1 MNIYVETYG
10 CTANKSD
17 ERLLLGLVRQDGHQI
32 VKSITEADVLVLLTC
47 TVIGTTEQRMLSR
60 LRVFHQ
66 TQKKIIVSGCMPV
79 VQADLITAVAP
90 DACLLPHQYIQYV
103 NEVIKGD
110 TPAFV
115 ETKKTRLP
123 KYHEGV
129 IAPIMIAEGCLR
141 SCSYCI
147 TRFARGALR
156 SFPAQDI
163 LADVHCALRQ
173 GCKELQLTAQDTA
186 SYGLDIGTN
195 LGVLLDSITA
205 IDGPFRVRVGMM
217 HPTTMHKNLAAILT
231 AYQHPSIYKFL
242 HVPMQSGDDDVLQ
255 KMNRGYMATEF
266 TSLIHRFRTTIP
278 TLTVS
283 TDVIIGFPTETEEQ
297 FKRTIQVLQEVKPDI
312 VNITRFSA
320 RPLTPAK
327 KMTGR
332 IPTHVVKERSRHI
345 TEVCAKLSLQK
356 NKSHLHRTYQVLVTE
371 EGKNNTVT
379 GRTDSYKQVVLSD
392 PVRLGTF
399 VDVEILDVTPSYLF
413 GKLI

>member
-17 ERLLLGLVRQDGHQI
+17 ERLILGLVRQDGHQI

-60 LRVFHQ
+60 LKVFHK
-66 TQKKIIVSGCMPV
+66 TQKKIIVTGCMPA

-90 DACLLPHQYIQYV
+90 NASILPLQHIQYI
-103 NEVIKGD
+103 NEVIKGN
-110 TPAFV
+110 TPSFV

-123 KYHEGV
+123 KYYEDV
-129 IAPIMIAEGCLR
+129 IAPILIAEGCLR

-147 TRFARGALR
+147 TRFARGTLR

-163 LADVHCALRQ
+163 LADVHCALQQ

-195 LGVLLDSITA
+195 LGTLLNSITT
-205 IDGPFRVRVGMM
+205 INEPFRVRVGMM
-217 HPTTMHKNLAAILT
+217 NPVTMHETLATIIT

-242 HVPMQSGDDDVLQ
+242 HVPVQSGDDDILQ
-255 KMNRGYMATEF
+255 KMNRGYTATEF
-266 TSLIHRFRTTIP
+266 TSLVHRFRTTIP

-312 VNITRFSA
+312 VNITKFSA

-327 KMTGR
+327 KMKGR
-332 IPTHVVKERSRHI
+332 IPTHIVKERSRHI
-345 TEVCAKLSLQK
+345 TEVSAKLSLQK
-356 NKSHLHRTYQVLVTE
+356 NMKHLRKTYKMLVTE
-371 EGKNNTVT
+371 KGKNNTVT
-379 GRTDSYKQVVLSD
+379 GRTDSYKQVVLSE
-392 PVRLGTF
+392 PVKLGTF
-399 VDVEILDVTPSYLF
+399 VDVEILDATPTYLF